1 MTDVMTEKA
10 EGLEPLYSPAEV
22 ARFVG
27 LSPVTLRQRV
37 RRGLI
42 RAVRPASARAVR
54 IPESEL
60 RRLIAESVPALAAS
74 GPGDA
79 KEEHA

>member
-1 MTDVMTEKA
+1 MKMTSDVPERLYTA
-10 EGLEPLYSPAEV
+10 EQVSH
-22 ARFVG
+22 FVG

-60 RRLIAESVPALAAS
+60 RRLIAESMPVGALLGAA
-74 GPGDA
+74 DA
-79 KEEHA
+79 DKEHSL